1 MWYSIVIP
9 KIAVLERRRR
19 KFSIFNVYETFQV
32 GLQWQIFV
40 PVGYIKNREQFGYGV
55 MFSFLIFYLMP
66 RPDETTSLIEMNG
79 SLERWVNFASYDA
92 RFVSIERKLTE
103 LQL

>member
-40 PVGYIKNREQFGYGV
+40 PVGYIKNIEQFGYGV